1 MRSILLLACLLATLG
16 EGFRYPPIYPPW
28 LSGASVEATESS
40 PIKETSTNLKAT
52 ESPAP
57 KETTQKPMISRERFK
72 HIVRKFI
79 KLVGDLKNTQSM
91 FEKP

>member
-28 LSGASVEATESS
+28 LSGAKVTESS
-40 PIKETSTNLKAT
+40 LIKETSTNSRTT

-57 KETTQKPMISRERFK
+57 KEATQKPMISRERFR

-91 FEKP
+91 FLA

>member
-40 PIKETSTNLKAT
+40 PIKEISTNLKAT

-57 KETTQKPMISRERFK
+57 KEATQKPIISRERFR
-72 HIVRKFI
+72 HIVRRFI
-79 KLVGDLKNTQSM
+79 KLAGDLKSTQSM
-91 FEKP
+91 FLA